1 MQIFRE
7 NSRNSGID
15 FTANFT
21 QFLCDV
27 WVKTAL
33 TQLYLSDLHI
43 KLAHHHIPGW
53 CVGASD
59 ASGTCV
65 ACFRAIVRF
74 LNEHDSR
81 GEHRLAWSLMCAQ
94 RRFIVFGR
102 YHVDHPPKTWVDR
115 FLEFPGVPEFLML
128 LTVLVQS
135 NDWLSH
141 DCSRGPSI
149 DAYVQQSASITP
161 LTLFPLM
168 QYSGLNFQ
176 GRNSLLYIQVSAR
189 HPETLIAD
197 RWKRG
202 STISF
207 MISCAERSD
216 TMQAFF
222 AICDLNLPVT
232 TVCSLQLQLECWTK
246 PRTLSCFLA
255 TVRQQHPNALYMWQ
269 TNREC
274 IFTRKKPSQD
284 PRKPKYSHAVFPE
297 TATFALTTIEHRQS
311 IARKGCELSLPRY
324 RVQQKVCKPCYD
336 LKCS

>member
-1 MQIFRE
+1 MRCLGE
-7 NSRNSGID
+7 NSLN
-15 FTANFT
+15 
-21 QFLCDV
+21 
-27 WVKTAL
+27 TAL
-33 TQLYLSDLHI
+33 SKSDLHI

-65 ACFRAIVRF
+65 ACFRATVRF

-81 GEHRLAWSLMCAQ
+81 GEHGLAWSLMCAQ

-168 QYSGLNFQ
+168 QYSGLNFFNFRVKFETKISQ
-176 GRNSLLYIQVSAR
+176 TFSARAFGAREYLFLFCVGGALENHAFVSACFWR
-189 HPETLIAD
+189 VFKKLPVSYTDGRVSSLFLLNLKPNPPLL
-197 RWKRG
+197 RSRLRR
-202 STISF
+202 SQISF
-207 MISCAERSD
+207 PLPCWGRAQHVRERVILERFQKAACFVHERSNSFNFLVKCEAKYPKFSPLAPSALAN
-216 TMQAFF
+216 TIF
-222 AICDLNLPVT
+222 
-232 TVCSLQLQLECWTK
+232 
-246 PRTLSCFLA
+246 SCVLA
-255 TVRQQHPNALYMWQ
+255 AR
-269 TNREC
+269 
-274 IFTRKKPSQD
+274 
-284 PRKPKYSHAVFPE
+284 PKITHS
-297 TATFALTTIEHRQS
+297 
-311 IARKGCELSLPRY
+311 
-324 RVQQKVCKPCYD
+324 
-336 LKCS
+336 